1 MSSKYMSFPVHLTE
15 YDMRIDKDAWIE
27 DIIDYVRHMEI
38 DDDILVYDF
47 GKNGDLKLTITM
59 DDDTDIRI
67 FVDMLSDSKN
77 DNDSIIVNVDE
88 TDWFYKSEIIGIRN
102 ELRRIWN
109 KDYTID

>member
-1 MSSKYMSFPVHLTE
+1 MGIKYMSFPVHLTE

-27 DIIDYVRHMEI
+27 DVIDYVRHMEI

-67 FVDMLSDSKN
+67 FVDML
-77 DNDSIIVNVDE
+77 NDSNIVNVDE